1 MKIVLKNNF
10 EKNFLKDFYTRFD
23 LRFVRFD
30 FHNFDKRIKN

>member
-10 EKNFLKDFYTRFD
+10 EKKFLKDFYTRFD
-23 LRFVRFD
+23 LRLYID